1 MAKEFSVDR
10 LNRMGLRCVGRCG
23 HRADDTSP
31 YGRGQQ
37 VRNGR
42 LRLLAVGFVMSVVA
56 ATVAGGNAAVADNDT
71 DAVKNT
77 LAVQLSG
84 YQEDPLVVSTTGR
97 GFFLARIDDRRQ
109 EISYR
114 LSYSGLV
121 GAVQQAHIHFGGMH
135 QSGGVSVFLCSN
147 LGNGPVGTQACPSAP
162 ATITGTIRPADVIG
176 PLGQGIAAQ
185 EFAELTA
192 AIRAGVT
199 YVNVHSSTYQG
210 GEIRGQLGDRDH
222 HH

>member
-1 MAKEFSVDR
+1 MAKDVAIDR
-10 LNRMGLRCVGRCG
+10 LNRMGRHCVTGCG
-23 HRADDTSP
+23 HRADDTLP

-42 LRLLAVGFVMSVVA
+42 LRLLAVGFVMSVVV
-56 ATVAGGNAAVADNDT
+56 ATVAGGSAAVADNET
-71 DAVKNT
+71 DAVQNT

-84 YQEDPLVVSTTGR
+84 YQEDPLVLSTTGR
-97 GFFLARIDDRRQ
+97 GLFLARIDDRKQ

-114 LSYSGLV
+114 LSYSALV
-121 GAVQQAHIHFGGMH
+121 GAVEQAHIHLGGLH
-135 QSGGVSVFLCSN
+135 QSGGISVFLCTN
-147 LGNGPVGTQACPSAP
+147 LGNGPVGTQACPPAP
-162 ATITGTIRPADVIG
+162 ATVTGTIRPADVIG
-176 PLGQGIAAQ
+176 PAGQGIAAQ

-199 YVNVHSSTYQG
+199 YVNVHSSTYKG